1 MQLSVTLFTGP
12 TSASCYVLNHALIR
26 LGDCDWR
33 QEQLQDWLRQHIVQ
47 NQLLK
52 EHVTLKPPNK
62 VIFDFL
68 GKDSIRFYD
77 EVEVDQQLFKNLM
90 IFKKT
95 PKTDDDE
102 IFDRL
107 TVRGCTGTSFLRRSM
122 RERKSL

>member
-1 MQLSVTLFTGP
+1 M
-12 TSASCYVLNHALIR
+12 
-26 LGDCDWR
+26 
-33 QEQLQDWLRQHIVQ
+33 QDWLRQHIVQ

-52 EHVTLKPPNK
+52 EYVTLKPPNR
-62 VIFDFL
+62 VILDFL

-95 PKTDDDE
+95 PKTDGDE

-107 TVRGCTGTSFLRRSM
+107 TVCGCIGTSFLRRSM
-122 RERKSL
+122 RERKSW

>member
-1 MQLSVTLFTGP
+1 M
-12 TSASCYVLNHALIR
+12 
-26 LGDCDWR
+26 
-33 QEQLQDWLRQHIVQ
+33 QDWLRQHIVQ

-52 EHVTLKPPNK
+52 EYVTLKPPNR
-62 VIFDFL
+62 VILDFL

-90 IFKKT
+90 IFKKN
-95 PKTDDDE
+95 PKTDGDE

-107 TVRGCTGTSFLRRSM
+107 TVRGCIGTSFLRRSM